1 MEFINVKGCDN
12 KIGGLVILIK
22 GYENIEII
30 EIVKV
35 VFGKE
40 CGY

>member
-1 MEFINVKGCDN
+1 MKLGFVNVKSCDN

-22 GYENIEII
+22 GLRNI
-30 EIVKV
+30 EIVKW